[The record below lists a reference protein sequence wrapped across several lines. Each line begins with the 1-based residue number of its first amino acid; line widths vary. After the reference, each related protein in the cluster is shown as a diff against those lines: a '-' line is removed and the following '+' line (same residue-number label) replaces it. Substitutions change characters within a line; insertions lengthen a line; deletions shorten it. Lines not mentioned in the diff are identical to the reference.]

1 MEQFNRFPDFFIVGA
16 PRCGTTALGR
26 YLARNPQIGFS
37 RPKESHY
44 FSRITGIPTASEL
57 QHDYLERY
65 FGHCTDRHR
74 VMGEGSVTYLHLPEA
89 LQRILHFNPQARFI
103 AMVRNP
109 LSMLPSYHQRMLF
122 LLQED
127 QQDFATAWSL
137 ESARARSE
145 QLPRRCLDHRLLLY
159 SDVAKLGFQ
168 INRLFE
174 IVGRDQAHVIVFD
187 DLIAEPLSVYRKV
200 VQFLGVDYD
209 GQTTF
214 ERKLGSQMYRYG
226 WLQKL
231 LFAPVVRGGKI
242 VDTLQRRKR
251 KYNEDGSKQKI
262 FIKRI
267 TGLNRVYKSPD
278 PLSEPMLGILR
289 EVLRDD
295 IALLS
300 RVLNRDLSF
309 WLKRPSEH

>member
-127 QQDFATAWSL
+127 EQDFATAWSL

-174 IVGRDQAHVIVFD
+174 IVGREQAHVIVFD

-295 IALLS
+295 VALLS

>member
-1 MEQFNRFPDFFIVGA
+1 MGQFNRFPDFFIVGA

-44 FSRITGIPTASEL
+44 FSRIHGLPTEAEL

-65 FGHCTDRHR
+65 FAHCTERHR
-74 VMGEGSVTYLHLPEA
+74 VMGEGSVSYLHLPEA
-89 LQRILHFNPQARFI
+89 LQAILHFNPQARFI

-109 LSMLPSYHQRMLF
+109 LTMLPSYHQRMLF

-127 QQDFATAWSL
+127 EQDFATAWKL
-137 ESARARSE
+137 EPLRARKES
-145 QLPRRCLDHRLLLY
+145 LPQRCLDYRLLLY
-159 SDVAKLGFQ
+159 SEVAKLGYQ
-168 INRLFE
+168 VQRLFE
-174 IVGRDQAHVIVFD
+174 IAGRDQAHVIVFD
-187 DLIAEPLSVYRKV
+187 DLIAEPLPVYQKV

-209 GQTTF
+209 GQATF

-242 VDTLQRRKR
+242 VDTLQRSSR
-251 KYNEDGSKQKI
+251 KYNEDGSKRKSLV
-262 FIKRI
+262 KRI
-267 TGLNRVYKSPD
+267 TGLNRTIKSPD
-278 PLSEPMLGILR
+278 PLSEQTLDVLR
-289 EVLRDD
+289 EALRDD
-295 IALLS
+295 VALLS
-300 RVLNRDLSF
+300 RVLNRDLGY
-309 WLKRPSEH
+309 WLKRPCA

>member
-127 QQDFATAWSL
+127 EQDFATAWSL

>member
-1 MEQFNRFPDFFIVGA
+1 VEQFNRFPDFFIVGA

-44 FSRITGIPTASEL
+44 FSRITDIPTDSEL

-127 QQDFATAWSL
+127 EKDFANAWKL
-137 ESARARSE
+137 EPLRAHGE
-145 QLPRRCLDHRLLLY
+145 NLPRRCLDHRLLLY
-159 SDVAKLGFQ
+159 SEVAKLGFQ

-187 DLIAEPLSVYRKV
+187 DLIAEPLPVYQRV
-200 VQFLGVDYD
+200 LQFLGVDYD

-214 ERKLGSQMYRYG
+214 ERKLSSQMYRYG
-226 WLQKL
+226 WLQRL
-231 LFAPVVRGGKI
+231 LFAPVVKGGKVI
-242 VDTLQRRKR
+242 DTVQRRSR
-251 KYNEDGSKQKI
+251 KYNDDGSKQRSML
-262 FIKRI
+262 KRI
-267 TGLNRVYKSPD
+267 TGLNRVIKSPD
-278 PLSEPMLGILR
+278 PLSERTL
-289 EVLRDD
+289 EVLREALCDD
-295 IALLS
+295 VALLS
-300 RVLNRDLSF
+300 RVLNRDLNS
-309 WLKRPSEH
+309 WLKRPSA

>member
-1 MEQFNRFPDFFIVGA
+1 MGQFNRFPDFFIVGA

-44 FSRITGIPTASEL
+44 FARIQGRPTESEL
-57 QHDYLERY
+57 QRDYLERH
-65 FGHCTDRHR
+65 FAHCTERHR
-74 VMGEGSVTYLHLPEA
+74 VMGEGSVSYLHLPEA
-89 LQRILHFNPQARFI
+89 LRTILHFNPQARFI

-109 LSMLPSYHQRMLF
+109 LTMLTSYHQRMLF

-127 QQDFATAWSL
+127 EQDFATAWKL
-137 ESARARSE
+137 EPLRARRE
-145 QLPRRCLDHRLLLY
+145 NLPPRCLDYRLLLY

-168 INRLFE
+168 VNRLFE
-174 IVGRDQAHVIVFD
+174 IAGRDRAHVIVFD
-187 DLIAEPLSVYRKV
+187 DLIADPLPVYQKV
-200 VQFLGVDYD
+200 VQFLGADYD

-242 VDTLQRRKR
+242 VDTLQRSSR
-251 KYNEDGSKQKI
+251 KYNEDGSKRKSLV
-262 FIKRI
+262 KRI
-267 TGLNRVYKSPD
+267 TGLNRVIKSPD
-278 PLSEPMLGILR
+278 ALSEHTLDVLR
-289 EVLRDD
+289 EALRDD
-295 IALLS
+295 VALLS
-300 RVLNRDLSF
+300 RVLNRDLGY
-309 WLKRPSEH
+309 WLKRPPED

>member
-1 MEQFNRFPDFFIVGA
+1 MGQFNRFPDFFIVGA

-37 RPKESHY
+37 RPKEPHY
-44 FSRITGIPTASEL
+44 FSRIDGIPTQSEL
-57 QHDYLERY
+57 QSDYLERY

-74 VMGEGSVTYLHLPEA
+74 VIGEGSVTYLHLPEA

-127 QQDFATAWSL
+127 EQDFATAWNL
-137 ESARARSE
+137 EPARARSE
-145 QLPRRCLDHRLLLY
+145 HLPKRCLDHRLLLY
-159 SDVAKLGFQ
+159 SEVAKLGHQ
-168 INRLFE
+168 VSRLFE

-187 DLIAEPLSVYRKV
+187 DLIAEPLQVYQRV
-200 VQFLGVDYD
+200 LQFLGVDYD

-214 ERKLGSQMYRYG
+214 ERKLSSQMYRYG
-226 WLQKL
+226 WLQRL

-242 VDTLQRRKR
+242 VDTLQRRGR
-251 KYNEDGSKQKI
+251 KYNDDGSKQKTLV
-262 FIKRI
+262 KRI
-267 TGLNRVYKSPD
+267 TGLNRVTKAPD
-278 PLSEPMLGILR
+278 PLSGHVLG
-289 EVLRDD
+289 VLRDALSD
-295 IALLS
+295 DVALLS
-300 RVLNRDLSF
+300 RVLNRDLSS
-309 WLKRPSEH
+309 WLDPGK

>member
-1 MEQFNRFPDFFIVGA
+1 MQQFNRFPDFFIVGA

-44 FSRITGIPTASEL
+44 FSRITGIPTDSEL

-127 QQDFATAWSL
+127 EQDFATAWSL
-137 ESARARSE
+137 EPARARLE
-145 QLPRRCLDHRLLLY
+145 HLPRRCLDHRLLLY
-159 SDVAKLGFQ
+159 SEVAKLGFQ
-168 INRLFE
+168 VNRLFE
-174 IVGRDQAHVIVFD
+174 IVGREKAHVIVFD
-187 DLIAEPLSVYRKV
+187 DLIAEPFSVYRKV

-214 ERKLGSQMYRYG
+214 ERKLGGQMYRYG

-289 EVLRDD
+289 EALRDD
-295 IALLS
+295 VALLS
-300 RVLNRDLSF
+300 RVLDRDLNS
-309 WLKRPSEH
+309 WLKRPSED

>member
-1 MEQFNRFPDFFIVGA
+1 MGQMNRFPDFFIVGA

-44 FSRITGIPTASEL
+44 FTRLSGIPTASEL
-57 QHDYLERY
+57 QRDYLERY
-65 FGHCTDRHR
+65 FAHCTDRHR
-74 VMGEGSVTYLHLPEA
+74 IMGEGSVTYLHMPEA
-89 LQRILHFNPQARFI
+89 LQRILHFNPHARFI

-127 QQDFATAWSL
+127 KKDFATAWSL
-137 ESARARSE
+137 EPERARSE
-145 QLPRRCLDHRLLLY
+145 HLPKRCLDHRLLLY
-159 SDVAKLGFQ
+159 SEVAKLGFQ

-174 IVGRDQAHVIVFD
+174 IVGRDRAHVIVFD
-187 DLIAEPLSVYRKV
+187 DLIAEPLTVYKKV

-267 TGLNRVYKSPD
+267 TGFNRIIKSPD
-278 PLSEPMLGILR
+278 PLSENMLDVLR
-289 EVLRDD
+289 ETLRDD
-295 IALLS
+295 VALLS
-300 RVLNRDLSF
+300 RVLNRDLSP
-309 WLKRPSEH
+309 WLERPCK

>member
-127 QQDFATAWSL
+127 EQDFATAWSL

-174 IVGRDQAHVIVFD
+174 IVGREQAHVIVFD

>member
-44 FSRITGIPTASEL
+44 FSRITGSPTASEL

-127 QQDFATAWSL
+127 EQDFATAWSL

-214 ERKLGSQMYRYG
+214 ERKLGSQMYRYL

>member
-127 QQDFATAWSL
+127 ERDFATAWSL
-137 ESARARSE
+137 EPARARSE

-159 SDVAKLGFQ
+159 SEVAKLGFQ
-168 INRLFE
+168 VNRLFE

-231 LFAPVVRGGKI
+231 LFAPVVRSGRI

-267 TGLNRVYKSPD
+267 AGFNRVYKSPD

-289 EVLRDD
+289 EALRDD
-295 IALLS
+295 VALLS
-300 RVLNRDLSF
+300 RLLNRDLSF
-309 WLKRPSEH
+309 WLNGDSK